1 MSGAGRIDSE
11 RGRDTLRAYDLI
23 DKKKK
28 GESLNRE
35 EIDFLIHGFVNGDV
49 ADYQMAAWAMAVCFQ
64 GMSMEEISNLTLSMA
79 ASGEMMDLSAIEG
92 CKVDK
97 HSTGGVGDKTTLV
110 IGPIVAS
117 QGVKVAKMSGRG
129 LGHTGGTLDK
139 LESIPGFRTA
149 LSDREFTDIVNAV
162 GICVAGQTKR
172 LVPADQKLYAL
183 RDVTATVDNI
193 PLIASSIMSKKLAS
207 GSDAILLD
215 VKTGSGAFMKTQ
227 KEAEELAGIMVEIGR
242 RAGKKMAA
250 LVTDMDVPLGMAV
263 GNALEVRE
271 AIDTLK
277 GHGPEDFTKVCL
289 ELAAN
294 MLVLAGKGSPEQCM
308 ALAKEAVASGKA
320 LDTFARMVK
329 AQGGDETVVRDLSV
343 LPVARY
349 TLEVKAPVTGYV
361 EHMDAQGCGAAA
373 VLLGAGRDRK
383 EDGIQ
388 PDAGIILCKKTGDSV
403 KCGDT
408 LAVLHT
414 SCRERMQAAKD
425 RLLACYRIGPV
436 CPPVSPHIFSG
447 IF

>member
-1 MSGAGRIDSE
+1 M
-11 RGRDTLRAYDLI
+11 RAYDLI

-28 GESLNRE
+28 GEYLDRE

-64 GMSMEEISNLTLSMA
+64 GMSMEEIGDLTLSMA
-79 ASGEMMDLSAIEG
+79 ESGEMMDLSAIES

-110 IGPIVAS
+110 IGPVVAS
-117 QGVKVAKMSGRG
+117 LGVKVAKMSGRG

-149 LSDREFTDIVNAV
+149 LSDRAFIDIVNSV

-183 RDVTATVDNI
+183 RDVTATVDSI

-215 VKTGSGAFMKTQ
+215 VKTGSGAFMKTRE
-227 KEAEELAGIMVEIGR
+227 EAEELAGVMVEIGK
-242 RAGKKMAA
+242 RAGKRMAA
-250 LVTDMDVPLGMAV
+250 LVTDMDVPLGMTI

-277 GHGPEDFTKVCL
+277 GQGPEDFTGVCL

-294 MLVLAGKGSPEQCM
+294 MLSLAGKGNAEQCM
-308 ALAKEAVASGKA
+308 ELAKEAITSGKA
-320 LDTFARMVK
+320 LETFARMVK
-329 AQGGDETVVRDLSV
+329 TQGGDETVISDPFV
-343 LPVARY
+343 LPAARY
-349 TLEVKAPVTGYV
+349 TLEVKAPAAGYV
-361 EHMDAQGCGAAA
+361 EHMDAQGCGIAAM
-373 VLLGAGRDRK
+373 LLGAGREKK
-383 EDGIQ
+383 EDAVQ
-388 PDAGIILCKKTGDSV
+388 PDAGIVLHKKTGDSV
-403 KCGDT
+403 EIGDT

-414 SCRERMQAAKD
+414 SCEERLRAAND

-436 CPPVSPHIFSG
+436 CPPVGPHILEYIS
-447 IF
+447 

>member
-1 MSGAGRIDSE
+1 M
-11 RGRDTLRAYDLI
+11 RAYDLI
-23 DKKKK
+23 DKKKRGK
-28 GESLNRE
+28 SLSRE
-35 EIDFLIHGFVNGDV
+35 EIDFLINGFVSGEV

-64 GMSMEEISNLTLSMA
+64 GMSAEEISDLTVSMA
-79 ASGEMMDLSAIEG
+79 RSGEMIDLSAIEG

-117 QGVKVAKMSGRG
+117 LGVKVAKMSGRG

-139 LESIPGFRTA
+139 LEAIPGFRTA
-149 LSDREFTDIVNAV
+149 LSEREFIDIVNSV
-162 GICVAGQTKR
+162 GICVAGQTKN

-193 PLIASSIMSKKLAS
+193 PLIASSVMSKKLAS

-227 KEAEELAGIMVEIGR
+227 EEAEELAGIMVEIGR
-242 RAGKKMAA
+242 KAGRRMAA
-250 LVTDMDVPLGMAV
+250 LVTDMDVPLGLTI

-277 GHGPEDFTKVCL
+277 GRGPEDFTDVCM

-294 MLVLAGKGSPEQCM
+294 MLFLAEKGSMEQCVK
-308 ALAKEAVASGKA
+308 LAEDAVSSGKA

-329 AQGGDETVVRDLSV
+329 AQGGDEAVVREPSL
-343 LPVARY
+343 LPKARY
-349 TLEVKAPVTGYV
+349 TMEVKAPKSGYV
-361 EHMDAQGCGAAA
+361 EHMDAQGCGIAA
-373 VLLGAGRDRK
+373 VLLGAGRDKK
-383 EDGIQ
+383 EDAVQ
-388 PDAGIILCKKTGDSV
+388 ADAGIVLCKKTGDRV
-403 KCGDT
+403 EAGEA

-414 SCRERMQAAKD
+414 SCQERLKAAHD
-425 RLLACYRIGPV
+425 RLLSCYRIGPV
-436 CPPVSPHIFSG
+436 CPSAGSHILSH
-447 IF
+447 IS

>member
-1 MSGAGRIDSE
+1 M
-11 RGRDTLRAYDLI
+11 I
-23 DKKKK
+23 DKKKR
-28 GESLNRE
+28 GESLCRE
-35 EIDFLIHGFVNGDV
+35 EIDFLINGFVNGEV

-64 GMSMEEISNLTLSMA
+64 GMSMEEISHLTLSMA
-79 ASGEMMDLSAIEG
+79 GSGEMMDLSAIEG

-110 IGPIVAS
+110 IGPVVAS

-149 LSDREFTDIVNAV
+149 LSDREFIDIVNAV
-162 GICVAGQTKR
+162 GICVAGQTKS

-215 VKTGSGAFMKTQ
+215 VKTGSGAFMKTR
-227 KEAEELAGIMVEIGR
+227 KEAEELAGVMVEIGK

-250 LVTDMDVPLGMAV
+250 LVTDMDVPLGMAI

-277 GHGPEDFTKVCL
+277 GHGPEDFTRVCL

-294 MLVLAGKGSPEQCM
+294 MLVLAGKGSMEQCM
-308 ALAKEAVASGKA
+308 ELAKDAITSGKA
-320 LDTFARMVK
+320 LETFALMVK
-329 AQGGDETVVRDLSV
+329 AQGGDDRVVSDPSV
-343 LPVARY
+343 LPAAQY
-349 TLEVKAPVTGYV
+349 TLEVKAPMAGYV
-361 EHMDAQGCGAAA
+361 EHMDTQGCGMAAM
-373 VLLGAGRDRK
+373 LLGAGRERK
-383 EDGIQ
+383 EDAIQ
-388 PDAGIILCKKTGDSV
+388 PDAGIVLCKKTGDSV
-403 KCGDT
+403 RCEDT
-408 LAVLHT
+408 LAVLYT
-414 SCRERMQAAKD
+414 SCQERLQAASE

-436 CPPVSPHIFSG
+436 CPPASPHIFSY
-447 IF
+447 IS

>member
-1 MSGAGRIDSE
+1 MRV
-11 RGRDTLRAYDLI
+11 YDLI

-28 GESLNRE
+28 GGSLSRE
-35 EIDFLIHGFVNGDV
+35 EIDFLIHGFVNGTV

-64 GMSMEEISNLTLSMA
+64 GMSMKEISDLTLSMA
-79 ASGEMMDLSAIEG
+79 KSGEMMDLSAIEG

-110 IGPIVAS
+110 IGPVVAS

-149 LSDREFTDIVNAV
+149 LSDREFIDIVNSV
-162 GICVAGQTKR
+162 GICVAGQTKN

-183 RDVTATVDNI
+183 RDVTATVDSI

-215 VKTGSGAFMKTQ
+215 VKTGSGAFMKTRE
-227 KEAEELAGIMVEIGR
+227 EAEELAKVMVEIGR
-242 RAGKKMAA
+242 RAGKRMAA
-250 LVTDMDVPLGMAV
+250 LVTDMDVPLGMAI
-263 GNALEVRE
+263 GNSLEARE

-277 GHGPEDFTKVCL
+277 GHGPEDFTEVCL

-294 MLVLAGKGSPEQCM
+294 MLSLAGKGSTERCFE
-308 ALAKEAVASGKA
+308 LAREAIASGKA
-320 LDTFARMVK
+320 LETFARMVK
-329 AQGGDETVVRDLSV
+329 AQGGDEAVVRDPSV
-343 LPVARY
+343 LPAARY
-349 TLEVKAPVTGYV
+349 TLEVKASAEGYV
-361 EHMDAQGCGAAA
+361 ERMDAQGCGMAA

-383 EDGIQ
+383 EDAIQ
-388 PDAGIILCKKTGDSV
+388 PDAGIILLKKTGDSV
-403 KCGDT
+403 KIGDT

-414 SCRERMQAAKD
+414 SCRQRLQAARD

-436 CPPVSPHIFSG
+436 CPTASPHIFSH
-447 IF
+447 IS

>member
-1 MSGAGRIDSE
+1 M
-11 RGRDTLRAYDLI
+11 RAYDLI
-23 DKKKK
+23 DKKKNGK
-28 GESLNRE
+28 SLNKE
-35 EIDFLIHGFVNGDV
+35 EIDFLINGFVSGEV

-64 GMSMEEISNLTLSMA
+64 GMSMEEIGNLTVSMA
-79 ASGEMMDLSAIEG
+79 KSGEIIDLSAIEG

-139 LESIPGFRTA
+139 LEAIPGVRTA
-149 LSDREFTDIVNAV
+149 LSDREFIEIVNTV
-162 GICVAGQTKR
+162 GICVAGQTKN

-215 VKTGSGAFMKTQ
+215 VKTGSGAFMKTREDA
-227 KEAEELAGIMVEIGR
+227 KELAEIMVEIGR
-242 RAGKKMAA
+242 KAGKKMAA
-250 LVTDMDVPLGMAV
+250 LVTDMDVPLGLTI

-271 AIDTLK
+271 AIDTLM
-277 GHGPEDFTKVCL
+277 GRGPEDFTDVCL

-294 MLVLAGKGSPEQCM
+294 MLFLAEKGSTDQCM
-308 ALAKEAVASGKA
+308 RLAKEAVSSGKA

-329 AQGGDETVVRDLSV
+329 AQGGDEAVVREPSL
-343 LPVARY
+343 LPGACY
-349 TLEVKAPVTGYV
+349 TMKVKAPKAGYV
-361 EHMDAQGCGAAA
+361 EHMDTQGCGLAA
-373 VLLGAGRDRK
+373 VLLGAGRDKK
-383 EDGIQ
+383 EDQ
-388 PDAGIILCKKTGDSV
+388 VQADAGIILRRKTGDRV
-403 KCGDT
+403 EKGET

-414 SCRERMQAAKD
+414 SCEERLQAARD

-436 CPPVSPHIFSG
+436 CPPVGPHILEYIS
-447 IF
+447 

>member
-1 MSGAGRIDSE
+1 MRM
-11 RGRDTLRAYDLI
+11 YDLI
-23 DKKKK
+23 MKKRNGGALSKEEIYFMVDGYTK
-28 GESLNRE
+28 GE
-35 EIDFLIHGFVNGDV
+35 IP
-49 ADYQMAAWAMAVCFQ
+49 DYQMSAMMMAVYFVGMNEEETLHLTMAMAH
-64 GMSMEEISNLTLSMA
+64 
-79 ASGEMMDLSAIEG
+79 SGEMLDLSAIAG
-92 CKVDK
+92 IKVDK

-110 IGPIVAS
+110 IGPVVAS

-139 LESIPGFRTA
+139 LESIPGFCTA
-149 LSDREFTDIVNAV
+149 LSDREFVDIVNAV

-183 RDVTATVDNI
+183 RDVTATVDSI

-215 VKTGSGAFMKTQ
+215 VKTGSGAFMKSC
-227 KEAEELAGIMVEIGR
+227 KEAEELARVMVEIGT

-250 LVTDMDVPLGMAV
+250 LVTDMDVPLGMAI

-294 MLVLAGKGSPEQCM
+294 MLFLAGKGSREQCM
-308 ALAKEAVASGKA
+308 ELAEEAIASGKG
-320 LDTFARMVK
+320 LEVFARMVK
-329 AQGGDETVVRDLSV
+329 AQGGDERVAEDLSV
-343 LPVARY
+343 LPAARY
-349 TLEVKAPVTGYV
+349 TMEVKAPKAGYV
-361 EHMDAQGCGAAA
+361 ERMDAQGCGMAA

-383 EDGIQ
+383 EDAVQ
-388 PDAGIILCKKTGDSV
+388 PDAGIVLCKKTGDSV

-414 SCRERMQAAKD
+414 SCQERLQAAKD
-425 RLLACYRIGPV
+425 RLLTCYQIGPV
-436 CPPVSPHIFSG
+436 CPVVSPHIFSY
-447 IF
+447 ISSS